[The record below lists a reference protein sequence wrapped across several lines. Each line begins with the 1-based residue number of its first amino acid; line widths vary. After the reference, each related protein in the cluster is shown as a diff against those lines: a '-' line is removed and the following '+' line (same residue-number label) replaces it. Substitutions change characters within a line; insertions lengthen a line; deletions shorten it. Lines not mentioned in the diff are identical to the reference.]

1 MNSFIDSFLANRTQ
15 DVIFHNEKSTYIPV
29 EFGLPQGLVLPPC
42 LFLYYINDI
51 PVGLSST
58 IRLFAAV
65 VRVVVMDY
73 TVDHY
78 YHFFLVS
85 HVTYDSI

>member
-1 MNSFIDSFLANRTQ
+1 MSSFIESFLANRTQ

-29 EFGLPQGLVLPPC
+29 EFGLPQGLVLHPS

-58 IRLFAAV
+58 IRQFAAV
-65 VRVVVMDY
+65 VRVVVIDY
-73 TVDHY
+73 TVTI
-78 YHFFLVS
+78 FF
-85 HVTYDSI
+85 